1 MTALIAAVEI
11 EWNKLGEAALY
22 SAIFALGVML
32 VGGVAVV
39 ASLRGQD
46 RKAAGQDGVIAY
58 DAVTI
63 GCVAVIVAAIAFG
76 IYIMTQK

>member
-1 MTALIAAVEI
+1 MSILAAIDVE
-11 EWNKLGEAALY
+11 WGKLAEAAY
-22 SAIFALGVML
+22 VSAGFALGVML

-46 RKAAGQDGVIAY
+46 RKAAGQGGALAL
-58 DAVTI
+58 DAVT
-63 GCVAVIVAAIAFG
+63 GVCVILIVAAIAFG